1 MRLVW
6 TRSGPY
12 RREADTG
19 LRVVPDG
26 YLLDLTG
33 RYRSEARKEAQH
45 NPGYRAASKVASTT
59 EGCHENSRSV

>member
-1 MRLVW
+1 MRLIW

-12 RREADTG
+12 RCEADTG

-33 RYRSEARKEAQH
+33 RHRSEAKKEAQH
-45 NPGYRAASKVASTT
+45 NPGYRATSKVASTH
-59 EGCHENSRSV
+59 GGLP